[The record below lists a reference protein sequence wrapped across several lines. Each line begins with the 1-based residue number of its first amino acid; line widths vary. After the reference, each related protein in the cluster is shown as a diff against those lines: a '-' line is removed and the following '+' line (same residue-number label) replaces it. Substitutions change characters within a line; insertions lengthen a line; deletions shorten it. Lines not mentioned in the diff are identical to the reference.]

1 VAFRTANAKEATNS
15 ATGEKWTEEQKAAYS
30 AQQDTAFAN
39 FMRHYR
45 GKAAKA
51 RVSFLAK
58 VLEFSEEP
66 YEKSDTI
73 NGVTTRRMVSDVKV
87 ELTEPGCEGIRFVMA
102 VTDNPNTIQNTGSA
116 LNHLYVAATHRR
128 VPEFG
133 RFSWD
138 PEDIIGKEVFAVIQ
152 RGNPRTDGKRG
163 GFYSELKDFEEL
175 LPEDPTPAAPSAK
188 TAAAKNTA
196 SSTARKRQPDP
207 ETPVDD
213 VDDVPF

>member
-1 VAFRTANAKEATNS
+1 
-15 ATGEKWTEEQKAAYS
+15 
-30 AQQDTAFAN
+30 
-39 FMRHYR
+39 
-45 GKAAKA
+45 
-51 RVSFLAK
+51 
-58 VLEFSEEP
+58 
-66 YEKSDTI
+66 
-73 NGVTTRRMVSDVKV
+73 
-87 ELTEPGCEGIRFVMA
+87 VMA

-138 PEDIIGKEVFAVIQ
+138 PEDIIGKEVFAVVQ
-152 RGNPRTDGKRG
+152 RGNPRSDGKRG

-175 LPEDPTPAAPSAK
+175 LPEEASNPQPVVYAANPTTAAPSAK